1 MDQRQ
6 YVRATP
12 HAPLGDKLRVVGA
25 SVLFMLLASARRL
38 LGWRRRKGWS
48 FRLEVIVAAYR
59 GSWSV
64 MPKLGIVRWRNVG
77 EALSPLRTDGLT
89 PQFVRLA
96 SGPGQIV
103 GAWLEPPDVDGAVLL
118 YFHGGGFSFASLRTH
133 GNLIGALAR
142 AARART
148 LAFDYRLAP
157 EHPAPAAI
165 EDALAAY
172 RHLLAQGIP
181 PKRIVLA
188 GDSAGGTLV
197 FNALMALRDAG
208 EPLPAAGV
216 ALSPWVDLE
225 CSGASFRT
233 NAGFDFVGEEHCRL
247 AAASYLAGGDPRQP
261 DRSPLFADLSGL
273 PPVLVHVGGAEVLHD
288 QVCCFAQRAE
298 TAGAD
303 VRLAVYPDMVHV
315 WHMMRGVTPEAQRAI
330 DEVGAFVHHRA
341 PALPAGVPM
350 CVVSGSGSRPRRF
363 RRRWLQPHCR

>member
-1 MDQRQ
+1 M
-6 YVRATP
+6 AP
-12 HAPLGDKLRVVGA
+12 HAPLGDKLRVVA
-25 SVLFMLLASARRL
+25 SSLLFMLLASSRRL
-38 LGWRRRKGWS
+38 LGRRRRKAWS
-48 FRLEVIVAAYR
+48 FGLEVIIAAYR

-77 EALSPLRTDGLT
+77 EALSPLRTDGL
-89 PQFVRLA
+89 PPRFVGLD
-96 SGPGQIV
+96 SGSGQIA
-103 GAWLEPPDVDGAVLL
+103 GMWLEPPDADGPVLL

-148 LAFDYRLAP
+148 LALDYRLAP

-172 RHLLAQGIP
+172 RYLLGQGIP
-181 PKRIVLA
+181 AKRIVLA

-197 FNALMALRDAG
+197 FNTLLAVRDAG

-216 ALSPWVDLE
+216 ALSPWVDLA
-225 CSGASFRT
+225 CSGASFQT

-247 AAASYLAGGDPRQP
+247 AAASYLAGGDPQQP

-273 PPVLVHVGGAEVLHD
+273 PPLLVHVGGAEVLHD
-288 QVCCFAQRAE
+288 QVCRFAECAK

-303 VRLAVYPDMVHV
+303 IRLVIYPDMVHV
-315 WHMMRGVTPEAQRAI
+315 WHMLRGVTASAQRAI
-330 DEVGAFVHHRA
+330 DEVGAFVRQHTR
-341 PALPAGVPM
+341 
-350 CVVSGSGSRPRRF
+350 CTSE
-363 RRRWLQPHCR
+363 